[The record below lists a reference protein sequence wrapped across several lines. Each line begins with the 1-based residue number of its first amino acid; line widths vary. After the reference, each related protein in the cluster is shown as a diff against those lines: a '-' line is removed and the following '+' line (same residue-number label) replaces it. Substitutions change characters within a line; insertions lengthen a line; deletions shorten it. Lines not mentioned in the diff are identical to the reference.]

1 MVLLGRTSVRF
12 GKAEGEK
19 GDSEFFVPPE
29 STVLFGMAER
39 FVDTYGYHG
48 DDSPLERA
56 ILFENLATLHAAMVS
71 SPRYTLTG
79 VDFPNFQLTTQEHEW
94 YGVFDFIKRCQ
105 IARAAAPHVVCRGF
119 GDALSRY
126 NPALAPADRYKF
138 EDPSLKDIPTRPNTP
153 AHAKFEAHSPFAFDA
168 TVSSVGMAV
177 VASPESDSD
186 KENGGR
192 GPTPVDVASGN
203 EHRAKLLH
211 LSLTREQL
219 HTFPFTPKEPWPK
232 FFEYRLRPMIYL
244 LHSAVTHDFS
254 LVGAHGTY
262 TLMEMKEI
270 KFWIVIG
277 RLHDPMG
284 RLDAFN
290 IPYPAPLSIPGES
303 VAMLEI
309 MHRIC
314 RSIGF
319 PCTNDIFYPLTR
331 STLLPF
337 IEAANISR
345 SVMNTSRD
353 YFPYDAY
360 GQPIHA
366 EYLFFVVGDP
376 PLPRENDI
384 DEEPVGLLSGR
395 RVVWVQSLAPG
406 DGALIVG

>member
-1 MVLLGRTSVRF
+1 MPSGGSHQSSRYLSKPELVGLWINRARHLAQQLHYSTRIAPEEDTPLETVSIIRDAVCVLLQNMVLLGRTSVRF

-203 EHRAKLLH
+203 E
-211 LSLTREQL
+211 
-219 HTFPFTPKEPWPK
+219 
-232 FFEYRLRPMIYL
+232 
-244 LHSAVTHDFS
+244 V
-254 LVGAHGTY
+254 
-262 TLMEMKEI
+262 
-270 KFWIVIG
+270 
-277 RLHDPMG
+277 
-284 RLDAFN
+284 
-290 IPYPAPLSIPGES
+290 
-303 VAMLEI
+303 
-309 MHRIC
+309 
-314 RSIGF
+314 
-319 PCTNDIFYPLTR
+319 
-331 STLLPF
+331 
-337 IEAANISR
+337 
-345 SVMNTSRD
+345 
-353 YFPYDAY
+353 
-360 GQPIHA
+360 HA
-366 EYLFFVVGDP
+366 
-376 PLPRENDI
+376 
-384 DEEPVGLLSGR
+384 S
-395 RVVWVQSLAPG
+395 
-406 DGALIVG
+406 